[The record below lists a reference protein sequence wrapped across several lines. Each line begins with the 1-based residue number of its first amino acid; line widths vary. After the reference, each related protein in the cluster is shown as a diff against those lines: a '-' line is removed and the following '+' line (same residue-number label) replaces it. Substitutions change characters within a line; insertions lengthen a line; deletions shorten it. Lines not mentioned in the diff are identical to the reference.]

1 MIVVLDANNIIQR
14 EIPTDGD
21 NRIYVTDSVLKEIR
35 DEQTLKYLDLN
46 MFNITVR
53 NPTAEYIQTVTK
65 KTSNS
70 LLYLSSADIEVVAL
84 VLELTEELNDEWIG
98 SENLNSEKI
107 VRCFTKDNGVRNA
120 LNLFGILN
128 DANYRDKKFKMRCY
142 ACLQIYDD
150 HVDFCKKCGYNTVT
164 RVSVIDTDEGEKIL
178 LKKDYKPRQK
188 TLKTSNGIEIH
199 SEDQREY
206 TQLLKE
212 RERVLRSS
220 EKIDFLE

>member
-14 EIPTDGD
+14 EIPSDGY
-21 NRIYVTDSVLKEIR
+21 NKIYVTDSVIGEIK
-35 DEQTLKYLDLN
+35 DQQTLKYLDLN
-46 MFNITVR
+46 IFNITVR
-53 NPTAEYIQTVTK
+53 NPKPEYIETVVK
-65 KTSNS
+65 KISHS
-70 LLYLSSADIEVVAL
+70 LLYLSNTDIEVVAL

-98 SENLNSEKI
+98 DDNLNSEKI

-128 DANYRDKKFKMRCY
+128 DANYRDKKFKLRCY
-142 ACLQIYDD
+142 ACLKVYDT

-178 LKKDYKPRQK
+178 LKKDYKPRNR
-188 TLKTSNGIEIH
+188 TLKTSNGIEVH

-206 TQLLKE
+206 LQLLKE
-212 RERVLRSS
+212 RERMARLS